1 MLVFVLEFFFFLV
14 TSCRSLFYCL
24 GKLLT
29 TTVLNHADINAL
41 AISSL
46 VLCGFPRVL
55 LRKMLILSIMYYPT
69 AGKEPSITIT
79 VFYHKK
85 ELGCILKFLNE
96 FYFSKMWKSSCKI
109 TEMLL

>member
-1 MLVFVLEFFFFLV
+1 MLESFLLPWQV
-14 TSCRSLFYCL
+14 
-24 GKLLT
+24 LT

-46 VLCGFPRVL
+46 VLCGVPGVL
-55 LRKMLILSIMYYPT
+55 LPKILISSLMYYPME
-69 AGKEPSITIT
+69 GKEPSITIT
-79 VFYHKK
+79 AFYRKK

-96 FYFSKMWKSSCKI
+96 FYFSKMWKNPSQI